1 MNKLNLYHNHLHS
14 HVGFIGNAEL
24 IVIVLY
30 LHKDVC
36 IHPRLTRT
44 TWKIYANRYVFLFLK
59 IIFLLV
65 VICACKIFH
74 INLWFRKG
82 RTCRNKLSQLKI
94 VCVQQECSRYLQQSR
109 SRTMGMSCL
118 SCHDNKTSRSKLK
131 PVRQKIN

>member
-24 IVIVLY
+24 IVIVY
-30 LHKDVC
+30 IYIHEDVC

-44 TWKIYANRYVFLFLK
+44 TWKIYANMYVFLFLK

-74 INLWFRKG
+74 INLCFRKG
-82 RTCRNKLSQLKI
+82 RTCRNKLSRLS
-94 VCVQQECSRYLQQSR
+94 VFNRNVVDLYLQQSR